1 VSIELPGRESIVLTV
16 KQAIVEDVGSGD
28 ITSQLIPTDSQSN
41 AELFTREPIILSGR
55 AWFDET
61 FAQIDTNCL
70 IDWQAKD
77 GDSLKPGTIL
87 CCINGNTRSIL
98 TAERVA
104 MNFLQMLS
112 GIATTAKR
120 YADLTSQSKTKVL
133 DTRKTI
139 PGLRRAQK
147 YAVACGG
154 CTNHRFGLYDALLIK
169 ENHILAAGSISKA
182 IVASQKKYPD
192 KVIEIEVENLDE
204 LQQAL
209 RAGAARILLDNF
221 DIDQIGEAV
230 SITQGK
236 AKLEASG
243 NITLENI
250 AAIAATGINYIS
262 VGALTKHITAADLS
276 LRFKS

>member
-1 VSIELPGRESIVLTV
+1 MSIELPGRESIVLTV

>member
-1 VSIELPGRESIVLTV
+1 MPVELPPHESIVTMV

-28 ITSQLIPTDSQSN
+28 ITSQLIPADSQSD
-41 AELFTREPIILSGR
+41 AELFTREPIVLSGR

-77 GDSLKPGTIL
+77 GDSLKSGTIL
-87 CCINGNTRSIL
+87 CRINGNTRSIL

-104 MNFLQMLS
+104 MNFLQLLS

-120 YADLTSQSKTKVL
+120 YADLTYNSNASVL

-154 CTNHRFGLYDALLIK
+154 CSNHRFGLYDALLIK

-192 KVIEIEVENLDE
+192 KAIEIEVENLDE

-209 RAGAARILLDNF
+209 QAGAARILLDNF
-221 DIDQIGEAV
+221 DIDQICEAV

-250 AAIAATGINYIS
+250 AAIAATGVNYIS